1 MRPNSGSLSDL
12 RKSALQVGGD
22 QRIRSQHQKGK
33 QTARE
38 RIDQLLDPGTFQEVG
53 LFAYNSVAAN
63 SNGSEIDY
71 GDGVITGKGKIDGQP
86 VYIFAQDFTVK
97 GGSVGKV
104 HGRKIAAIMDL
115 ALQNGA
121 PLIGLNDSGGAR
133 IQEGVSS
140 LAAYGDIFFRNV
152 RASGVIPQISIIL
165 GPCAG
170 GAVYSPAITDFIFM
184 VEGISQMFITGPE
197 VIREVTQ
204 EEIDLE
210 SLGGA
215 GIHYAHSGV
224 AHITASSEQEIF
236 NNVRQLLS
244 YLPPNNLSAPP
255 RTPNLDPA
263 ERPTPELDQLVP
275 QQADEPYDIKEVI
288 ACLVDSGEFF
298 EIQPRY
304 AANLVVGFA
313 RLNGLTVG
321 IIANQPDH
329 LAGVIDINASDKG
342 ARFIRFCDNFH
353 IPLLTL
359 VDTPGFLPGIEQE
372 HEGIIRHGAKMI
384 FAYAEASVP
393 KITLILRKAYG
404 GAYIVMGS
412 KHLAGDQNFA
422 WPAAEIAVMGPKAAV
437 KILHHKELADAEDPD
452 NLREE
457 LSQSYRNELASPF
470 LAAGEGFLDDI
481 ITPAESRE
489 RIIKAF
495 ETFQDKRVD
504 VPQRKHG
511 NIPL

>member
-1 MRPNSGSLSDL
+1 MSPDPRSLTEL
-12 RKSALQVGGD
+12 REAALLGGGD
-22 QRIRSQHQKGK
+22 QRIGSQHQKGK

-38 RIDQLLDPGTFQEVG
+38 RISRLLDPGTFQEIG
-53 LFAYNSVAAN
+53 LFAYNPLAAAG
-63 SNGSEIDY
+63 NGSGKDY

-86 VYIFAQDFTVK
+86 VYVFAQDFTIK

-115 ALQNGA
+115 AIQNGA

-140 LAAYGDIFFRNV
+140 LAAYGDIFYRNV
-152 RASGVIPQISIIL
+152 RASGVIPQISVIL

-170 GAVYSPAITDFIFM
+170 GAVYSPAITDFVFM

-197 VIREVTQ
+197 VIRQVTQ

-215 GIHYAHSGV
+215 GVHFAQSGV
-224 AHITASSEQEIF
+224 AHFTAGTEEEIF
-236 NNVRQLLS
+236 ANVRQLLS
-244 YLPPNNLSAPP
+244 FLPANNLSAPP
-255 RTPNLDPA
+255 RTPSLDPPD
-263 ERPTPELDQLVP
+263 RTTPELEKIVP
-275 QQADEPYDIKEVI
+275 EQADEPYDIKKAI
-288 ACLVDSGEFF
+288 ASLVDSGEFF
-298 EIQPRY
+298 EVQPQY
-304 AANLVVGFA
+304 AANIVIGFA
-313 RLNGLTVG
+313 RFNGLVAG
-321 IIANQPDH
+321 MIANQPDH
-329 LAGVIDINASDKG
+329 LAGVIDINASDKA

-353 IPLLTL
+353 IPLVTL

-422 WPAAEIAVMGPKAAV
+422 WPKSEIAVMGPQGAV
-437 KILHHKELADAEDPD
+437 KILHRKELAESKEPD
-452 NLREE
+452 ILQEQ
-457 LSQSYRNELASPF
+457 LSRSYREELASPF
-470 LAAGEGFLDDI
+470 LAAGEGYLDDI
-481 ITPAESRE
+481 INPAESRE
-489 RIIKAF
+489 RIIRAL
-495 ETFQDKRVD
+495 ETFQDKRVT